1 MFFLNLQ
8 MKVLSTQDVV
18 SESALKDKKAKK
30 TTEKPTILQNA
41 ENPLQI
47 TEILERVVS
56 HLGRES
62 VQTCRL
68 VNDTWNKVS
77 SRRLMQINN
86 FSVRRRGI
94 AKYRDGSTRGKG
106 WDFRKR
112 FMESAMYNLNCWEI
126 DLRVWDKKLLQ
137 LLESHGKCL
146 KFIKLS
152 YLIEDKS
159 NMDLIRNILTT
170 WCPNI
175 NQITLDFQT
184 RSQSETW
191 RKRMDEIPVEP
202 SPVCLKGR
210 LVPISDLISTDT
222 VHPDFEFPL
231 PELKSVKILD
241 RIETSP
247 YIGQFLFNVV
257 KSCPNITDVFVRRM
271 FCRYSVS
278 NPDGIST
285 FLNLLSEAP
294 DVTRKLANVFL
305 DYLSTDFKFNFS
317 NRLEALTLWGYSYDR
332 KNLANPFLPKVL
344 NSEASASIKQL
355 RFVQDEEIAREV
367 APLSSVWRFEN
378 MMPSL
383 TCVTIQSCFG
393 FGMNMFDLLDAAP
406 NLTHLNILDPCQNA
420 CIRKSSMQIKVPRKN
435 FNFGDDL
442 LELVSGDIKPHQNLQ
457 SLRIE
462 LAVPEEKLPVIF
474 EKVPNLQTLS
484 LAVGRWK
491 TFEPSDYAHPYR
503 IQLSDFGTLSEKGEV
518 VLDHVSKLEKLKNLT
533 LLFIDTRY
541 EFLEL
546 INHLIDVFVKIES
559 KGLKSYTFLRMCN
572 DRNFELIAPD
582 IRKIVL
588 ETDDTVQRLRDI
600 AGKSSGVICLKGFE
614 SHKNVRVDT
623 RLGFNL
629 FFMHC
634 RYNRIPIR
642 SLN

>member
-1 MFFLNLQ
+1 
-8 MKVLSTQDVV
+8 MKVMSTQDVV
-18 SESALKDKKAKK
+18 SESALKDRKAK
-30 TTEKPTILQNA
+30 TTEKPTILPNA
-41 ENPLQI
+41 ENPLEI

-77 SRRLMQINN
+77 SRRLMQISN

-112 FMESAMYNLNCWEI
+112 FMESAVLNLNCWEI
-126 DLRVWDKKLLQ
+126 DLRVWDYKLLG

-175 NQITLDFQT
+175 NQITLAFQD
-184 RSQSETW
+184 RSQFESSSW
-191 RKRMDEIPVEP
+191 RYRALHP

-210 LVPISDLISTDT
+210 VVAISDLISTHT
-222 VHPDFEFPL
+222 VHPDFEFPV
-231 PELKSVKILD
+231 PELKSVKIVD
-241 RIETSP
+241 RIRTSP
-247 YIGQFLFNVV
+247 YTGQFLFNVV
-257 KSCPNITDVFVRRM
+257 KSCPNITDIFVQRM

-278 NPDGIST
+278 RPDGIST

-294 DVTRKLANVFL
+294 VVTRKLANVVL
-305 DYLSTDFKFNFS
+305 DGLSTDFKFNFS
-317 NRLEALTLWGYSYDR
+317 NTLKDLTLRGHSYDK
-332 KNLANPFLPKVL
+332 KNLANPFLPSVL
-344 NSEASASIKQL
+344 NREASASIKQL
-355 RFVQDEEIAREV
+355 RLIEDEEITREV

-406 NLTHLNILDPCQNA
+406 NMTQLNILDPCKND
-420 CIRKSSMQIKVPRKN
+420 CSRKSSMQIKEPRKN

-442 LELVSGDIKPHQNLQ
+442 LQLVSGDINPHQNLQ

-474 EKVPNLQTLS
+474 EKIPNLHTLS

-491 TFEPSDYAHPYR
+491 TFESWECPDRVPWSA
-503 IQLSDFGTLSEKGEV
+503 FGTLSEKGEV
-518 VLDHVSKLEKLKNLT
+518 VLDHVSKLEKLQTLT

-546 INHLIDVFVKIES
+546 INHFIDVFGKVEK
-559 KGLKSYTFLRMCN
+559 KGWKSYTFLRMCN
-572 DRNFELIAPD
+572 DRNYELIAPD

-600 AGKSSGVICLKGFE
+600 AEKSSGVIYLKGFE
-614 SHKNVRVDT
+614 CHENLRVDT
-623 RLGFNL
+623 RLGFDL